1 LGACVLP
8 PTHKIWVVD
17 PAAGGCDG
25 VGAFQFDDL
34 IWRVDYRSD
43 SRGRAIPF
51 RVARPAKEPL

>member
-1 LGACVLP
+1 VLP

-34 IWRVDYRSD
+34 IWHVDYRLD